1 MRVCGNGRT
10 HILRY
15 RATAIAF
22 EWNNIYVRN
31 GLHTSC
37 MRSIFTGFYGQ
48 CVRNQRRKC
57 ETEWT
62 KWRKMIHEAHSH
74 THAYVYWSC
83 SILIWNLIKDRKF
96 KWTLVM
102 NTHMQQFDA
111 HSKAERE
118 RECFL
123 MRPAVCERQRLI
135 MFLYTIISDYANICR
150 HSTVCYVMHIIN
162 LCVDVDILLARWFSA
177 HSISQKLLVDLSCL
191 SFSTQTQA

>member
-118 RECFL
+118 RENVSSWGLRCASDRDWSCFCI
-123 MRPAVCERQRLI
+123 RSFLI
-135 MFLYTIISDYANICR
+135 MRT
-150 HSTVCYVMHIIN
+150 YVGIRLSVT
-162 LCVDVDILLARWFSA
+162 LC
-177 HSISQKLLVDLSCL
+177 
-191 SFSTQTQA
+191 T